1 MISASIRRPSL
12 GGNTFAAAFLGCLC
26 WLSGWQ
32 GPASPAPLWARDDGR
47 TLDLGGGVEMRLA
60 WIPPGEFTMGG
71 ARPLP
76 HRPRGEQVRVRLTR
90 GFYLG
95 STEITQRQWT
105 AVMGS
110 RPWAG
115 KPHVVE
121 DPGRPAVY
129 LSWAE
134 LQLFAGRLAA
144 LSGERVR
151 LPTEAE
157 WEYACRSGSEPEAGG
172 LAWHHD
178 NAFADPPAAARPV
191 ALKPPNSRGL
201 YDMRGNVWE
210 WVADWYSPGY
220 GLRGAEGVVV
230 DPRGPEEGR
239 HRVKRGGSFYDFAES
254 VHCGARDGY
263 SEGGRYVNIG
273 ARVLVEP

>member
-1 MISASIRRPSL
+1 MICGSLRRPSPKGKPLAIPAL
-12 GGNTFAAAFLGCLC
+12 GLC
-26 WLSGWQ
+26 WLFGLLCQ
-32 GPASPAPLWARDDGR
+32 EAAQAGERA
-47 TLDLGGGVEMRLA
+47 LDLGGGVGMRLV
-60 WIPPGEFTMGG
+60 WIPPGEFVMGG

-76 HRPRGEQVRVRLTR
+76 HQPGGRQVRVRLTR

-95 STEITQRQWT
+95 ATEITQEQWT

-115 KPHVVE
+115 RPHVVE
-121 DPGRPAVY
+121 DPARPAVF
-129 LSWAE
+129 LSWTD
-134 LQLFAGRLAA
+134 LQLFTGRLTAR
-144 LSGERVR
+144 SGERVR

-157 WEYACRSGSEPEAGG
+157 WEYACRSGGEPAASGT
-172 LAWHHD
+172 AWYHD
-178 NAFADPPAAARPV
+178 NAFADPPAAARAV
-191 ALKPPNSRGL
+191 ALKPPDSLGL

-220 GLRGAEGVVV
+220 GLRGRLGVVV
-230 DPRGPEEGR
+230 DPRGPERGR

-263 SEGGRYVNIG
+263 SEPGRYVNIG